1 MVDLMAYGK
10 AAGQPM
16 NFNWQIARKIDRLD
30 LGSFAAVE
38 FFYRNAII
46 FGLVRA
52 KDPKDDDETETA
64 AGEKKI
70 SDLVSSVDKRIN
82 DLMGY
87 DTTAILLGHSQLKE
101 VKEFQRETMSAWYEI
116 GEIVE
121 RCHFCDQ
128 VLHQIQE
135 AP

>member
-1 MVDLMAYGK
+1 MAYGK

-52 KDPKDDDETETA
+52 KDPGDDDETKPA
-64 AGEKKI
+64 NGGKSI
-70 SDLVSSVDKRIN
+70 SQLVSSVDDRIN
-82 DLMGY
+82 TLMEI

-101 VKEFQRETMSAWYEI
+101 VKTFQKDTMSAFYEI
-116 GEIVE
+116 SEIIE

-128 VLHQIQE
+128 VLHQIPE

>member
-1 MVDLMAYGK
+1 MVALMAYGK
-10 AAGQPM
+10 SAGQPM

-52 KDPKDDDETETA
+52 KDPKDEDEPEN
-64 AGEKKI
+64 AGGKKI
-70 SDLVSSVDKRIN
+70 SELVISVDKRIN
-82 DLMGY
+82 DLMEI

-101 VKEFQRETMSAWYEI
+101 VKTFQKDTMSAFYEI
-116 GEIVE
+116 SEIIE

-128 VLHQIQE
+128 VLHQIPE